1 MMEKDNSIMRFKG
14 FLHYE
19 KTENGMEATL
29 NGITFAITS
38 RGIRH
43 HLDVIRDGKRKAIGN
58 YNLLEW
64 AEYEAPYFWWI
75 KYVGEIGDINPA
87 PSPTPTLRDVE

>member
-1 MMEKDNSIMRFKG
+1 
-14 FLHYE
+14 
-19 KTENGMEATL
+19 MEATL

-43 HLDVIRDGKRKAIGN
+43 HLDVIRDGKKKAIGN

-64 AEYEAPYFWWI
+64 AKYEAPYFWWI
-75 KYVGEIGDINPA
+75 KNIGEFGDI
-87 PSPTPTLRDVE
+87 V